1 MKRYTMP
8 NNNLSSAETLDIT
21 DGKAKAPFEG
31 LGMIRVFA
39 PATVA
44 NVVCGF
50 DVLGF
55 AVNEPGDEVEMRLTD
70 TPGVI
75 IKRITGDDGKLPLDA
90 AKNTVSA
97 SVQHYLQHINRL
109 DVGVEIELHKKMPI
123 GSGLGSSSASTVAG
137 LFAINKL
144 MGDLL
149 TAKELVPFAMKGEE
163 LACGYGH
170 ADNVAPAIMGGFVLV
185 RSYEPLDVISL
196 PTPAGMFAAIVY
208 PQVDVPTKDARQ
220 MIRSK
225 VFLKDAVTQWGNV
238 AGLVSGLFMN
248 DFDLIGRSMKDVLV
262 EPTRSI
268 LIPGFEEMRNLAM
281 ENGAIGFGISGSGPS
296 VFALTKDEET
306 AKKITKAQQQH
317 LHKLNINSKAFV
329 SSVNAEGP
337 RVM

>member
-1 MKRYTMP
+1 MRRMVFDPWSLIFNQNMK
-8 NNNLSSAETLDIT
+8 EI
-21 DGKAKAPFEG
+21 K
-31 LGMIRVFA
+31 VFA

-55 AVNEPGDEVEMRLTD
+55 AVNEPGDEVVMRLVD
-70 TPGVI
+70 EPGVRLL
-75 IKRITGDDGKLPLDA
+75 KITGDEGRLPLDS

-97 SVQHYLQHINRL
+97 SVQHYLQHLNRQ

-137 LFAINKL
+137 LYAINQL

-170 ADNVAPAIMGGFVLV
+170 ADNVAPALMGGFVLV
-185 RSYEPLDVISL
+185 RSYEPLDLVAL
-196 PTPAGMFAAIVY
+196 PTPENLFAAIVY
-208 PQVDVPTKDARQ
+208 PEVDVPTKDARQ

-225 VFLKDAVTQWGNV
+225 VLLKDAVTQWGNV
-238 AGLVSGLFMN
+238 AGLVSGLFLN
-248 DFDLIGRSMKDVLV
+248 DIDLVGRSMKDVLI

-268 LIPGFEEMRNLAM
+268 LIPGFENLREIAM
-281 ENGAIGFGISGSGPS
+281 ENGAVGFGISGSGPS
-296 VFALTKDEET
+296 VFALAKDEVT
-306 AKKITKAQQQH
+306 ARKITDAQQKY
-317 LHKLNINSKAFV
+317 LTTLNINSNAYV

-337 RVM
+337 RVL